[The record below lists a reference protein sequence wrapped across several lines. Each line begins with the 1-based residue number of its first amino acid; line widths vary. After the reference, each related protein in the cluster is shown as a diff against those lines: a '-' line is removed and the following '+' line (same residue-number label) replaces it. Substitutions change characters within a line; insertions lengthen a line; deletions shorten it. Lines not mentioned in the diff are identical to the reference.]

1 MSNVGKVSLVRVTLP
16 AAVCLAILTACA
28 PPETA
33 PALKEGKMKITSPAF
48 QEGAAI
54 PSRYSCDGEDI
65 SPALSWSGAPEGT
78 RYFALVMDDPDA
90 PGGIFT
96 HWIIFNIPADSR
108 GLAEAVATE
117 PQLASGARQGR
128 NDFGKLGYGG
138 PCPPRG
144 ALHRYHFTL
153 YALDQPL
160 NLTAGVT
167 RKQALDAMRGHTLAQ
182 TELIGTFQR

>member
-1 MSNVGKVSLVRVTLP
+1 MSNVGKVSLVRVILP

-33 PALKEGKMKITSPAF
+33 PELKEGKMKITSPAF

-90 PGGIFT
+90 PGGTFT
-96 HWIIFNIPADSR
+96 HWVIFNIPADSQ
-108 GLAEAVATE
+108 GLAEAVAPPPPPNHTIL
-117 PQLASGARQGR
+117 PSGIIVMGIDSWVARFVNVIR
-128 NDFGKLGYGG
+128 KDFGILHNLSV
-138 PCPPRG
+138 PRPTFLKPITQG
-144 ALHRYHFTL
+144 ITLPQHSFT
-153 YALDQPL
+153 PSS
-160 NLTAGVT
+160 
-167 RKQALDAMRGHTLAQ
+167 
-182 TELIGTFQR
+182 